1 MKSKNI
7 KSKDQKESPKKQPQQ
22 LLRERP
28 KKEKEKSKEKE
39 KDEENSIEEENI
51 EQIPKPKNIE
61 RYIYIS
67 TYQDYN
73 LMSNLKQCFEEIN
86 QKAFNFPSSKE
97 VYTYNLS
104 PQEQD
109 NNEID
114 YISGFQL
121 TDKNIRITILEGIT
135 GKGMQ
140 QVKDLLPK
148 NKLNDNK
155 VKILSN
161 TQVLFDK
168 RIYSKFNLALKLIKL
183 RQNLHK
189 YLETYTLYENANRF
203 RPIYDC
209 FQNLGSL
216 LRVETFEEVDLYN
229 IFPAAD
235 SLLLMERKYGDM
247 ITHQDMTGI
256 YKEIRKVKKVNYNYL
271 LSDDKNS
278 SSRYSSINIS
288 SNFNTNE
295 TERRKEKT
303 AKIRE
308 NNRYKNK
315 KIYISRSQ
323 GDLNKK
329 LMDKKLEEEYQE
341 KLKNIHKLII
351 KPKTVSR
358 NELYEKFLEEKKNK
372 NVSKS
377 QIWDDN
383 LKYIE
388 ELKQKVPK
396 YQKFCMPCKPGQEI
410 IERPKQILFCPTKR
424 NYFDALVKKMREKY
438 LKDKKHFYSYSNY
451 SLKLS
456 FPMIDSGRNEEYIRY
471 IENKKK
477 WRNNQ
482 DFERYKQPEREKYYF
497 PKIKNFL

>member
-203 RPIYDC
+203 R
-209 FQNLGSL
+209 
-216 LRVETFEEVDLYN
+216 
-229 IFPAAD
+229 
-235 SLLLMERKYGDM
+235 
-247 ITHQDMTGI
+247 MTGI

-278 SSRYSSINIS
+278 SSRYNSINIS

>member
-1 MKSKNI
+1 MKSKNK
-7 KSKDQKESPKKQPQQ
+7 KSDEQKESPKKQPKT
-22 LLRERP
+22 LLREKP
-28 KKEKEKSKEKE
+28 KKEKEKSKDKE
-39 KDEENSIEEENI
+39 EESQLEEENI

-86 QKAFNFPSSKE
+86 QKAFNFPSTRE
-97 VYTYNLS
+97 VYTYNLT

-114 YISGFQL
+114 YISGFQI

-135 GKGMQ
+135 SKGMQ
-140 QVKDLLPK
+140 QVKELLPK

-161 TQVLFDK
+161 SQVLFDK

-183 RQNLHK
+183 RHNLNK

-203 RPIYDC
+203 RQIYDC
-209 FQNLGSL
+209 FQNFGSL

-229 IFPAAD
+229 IFPTAE
-235 SLLLMERKYGDM
+235 SLLLMERKHGDM

-256 YKEIRKVKKVNYNYL
+256 YKEIRRVKKLNYNYL

-278 SSRYSSINIS
+278 SSRYSNINIS
-288 SNFNTNE
+288 SSFNTNE
-295 TERRKEKT
+295 TERKKDKT
-303 AKIRE
+303 IKIRE

-315 KIYISRSQ
+315 KIYISKSQ
-323 GDLNKK
+323 GDINKK
-329 LMDKKLEEEYQE
+329 LLDKKLEEEYQE
-341 KLKNIHKLII
+341 KLKNIHKLIL

-372 NVSKS
+372 NISRS
-377 QIWDDN
+377 QIWDN
-383 LKYIE
+383 NIKHIE
-388 ELKQKVPK
+388 ELKRKKPK
-396 YQKFCMPCKPGQEI
+396 YKKFCMPCKPGEEI

-438 LKDKKHFYSYSNY
+438 LKDKKHYYSYSNY
-451 SLKLS
+451 SLALS
-456 FPMIDSGRNEEYIRY
+456 FPMIDTGRNEEYIKY
-471 IENKKK
+471 LENKKK

-482 DFERYKQPEREKYYF
+482 DFERYKQPAKEKYYF